1 MNMQKVG
8 EQIAVLRKG
17 KGLTQNDLGERL
29 GVTFQSVSKWER
41 GETLPDTAILVDLAD
56 VLETTVD
63 FILTGGERI
72 LPFRGRISVGDM
84 MDGLRCLENMGRL
97 LGRESLIYRHAIRGI
112 NEGMNTDI
120 EDAFA
125 SEYIFEAFAAE
136 AVLHHLSAGAYVD
149 PTDVKLHFKQEH
161 FRDIVLDRCGKRG
174 IK

>member
-1 MNMQKVG
+1 MNTQKVG
-8 EQIAVLRKG
+8 EQIAALRKA

-63 FILTGGERI
+63 FILTGGERR
-72 LPFRGRISVGDM
+72 LQYRGKASVGDM
-84 MDGLRCLENMGRL
+84 MDGLRRLEDMGRL
-97 LGRESLIYRHAIRGI
+97 LGKENLIYRCAIRGI
-112 NEGMNTDI
+112 DEGMNTDI
-120 EDAFA
+120 EEAFA
-125 SEYIFEAFAAE
+125 DEYIFECFAAE
-136 AVLHHLSAGAYVD
+136 AVIQSLAAGAYVD

-161 FRDIVLDRCGKRG
+161 FRKIVLDFCEKHG

>member
-1 MNMQKVG
+1 MNMQNVG

-72 LPFRGRISVGDM
+72 LPSEAGSP
-84 MDGLRCLENMGRL
+84 
-97 LGRESLIYRHAIRGI
+97 SGI
-112 NEGMNTDI
+112 
-120 EDAFA
+120 
-125 SEYIFEAFAAE
+125 
-136 AVLHHLSAGAYVD
+136 
-149 PTDVKLHFKQEH
+149 
-161 FRDIVLDRCGKRG
+161 
-174 IK
+174 